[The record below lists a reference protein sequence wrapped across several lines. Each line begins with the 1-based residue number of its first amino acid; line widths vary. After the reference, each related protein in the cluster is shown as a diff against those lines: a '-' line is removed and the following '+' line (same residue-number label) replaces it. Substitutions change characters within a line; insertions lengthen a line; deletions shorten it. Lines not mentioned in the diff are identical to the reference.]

1 MAVPGSLAVL
11 STTPSSNPPAGTDS
25 VFPELD
31 DHLRFIYS
39 CMAMLTAS
47 QHQRLSAVGGT
58 ADAIT
63 GSTASG
69 APTAYADGQVF
80 WFKATGANT
89 STTPTLNVNGLGA
102 KTIVRFDGSALVA
115 GDIAASGQVVLV
127 IYNGTNFAWINPLR
141 VPRSDSATSAST
153 STTAAAGNSSTSIA
167 TTAFVQ
173 ANKGGRSRFTASGSF
188 VVPAGVTTVYAS
200 GCAAGGGG
208 GASSS
213 GTSATGSGGGG
224 GGAGQPALSVP
235 MTVVPGET
243 LTITIPSTAAAG
255 GTSSQQAGANGGNL
269 TIVGSTSGSL
279 LSLTGGNGG
288 GAGANSGGGSS
299 GGAKGSGYPAG
310 SDGQD
315 ATATV
320 TGGAPAASGGV
331 GASGPYGG
339 GGGAGR
345 GGSGEGLQGSAAHG
359 FGAGGGGGGGYYI
372 PGAGKFA
379 AGGSGAPG
387 FLLLEW

>member
-1 MAVPGSLAVL
+1 MPVPASINDL
-11 STTPSSNPPAGTDS
+11 STTAGSNSPPGNEQ
-25 VFPELD
+25 VFPQLD
-31 DHLRFIYS
+31 DYLRTVFSFIASLRDHGHEHLS
-39 CMAMLTAS
+39 T
-47 QHQRLSAVGGT
+47 VGGT
-58 ADAIT
+58 VDAIT
-63 GSTASG
+63 GTTASG
-69 APTAYADGQVF
+69 SPNAYANGQVF

-89 STTPTLNVNGLGA
+89 IAAPTLNVNGLGA

-255 GTSSQQAGANGGNL
+255 GTSNQQAGANGGNL

-288 GAGANSGGGSS
+288 GAGANMVGGSS

-345 GGSGEGLQGSAAHG
+345 GGSGVGLQGSAAHG
-359 FGAGGGGGGGYYI
+359 FGAGGGGGGGYYV
-372 PGAGKFA
+372 PGAGTFA